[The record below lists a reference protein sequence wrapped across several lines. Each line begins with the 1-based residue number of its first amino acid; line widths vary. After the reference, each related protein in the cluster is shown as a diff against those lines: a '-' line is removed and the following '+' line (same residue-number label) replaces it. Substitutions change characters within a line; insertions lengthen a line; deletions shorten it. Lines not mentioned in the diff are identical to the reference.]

1 MREIPERAKE
11 ASAFWQATAE
21 ATPFLFVHGD
31 EDFGVP
37 VEQSAKL
44 HAKLLA
50 HGAPPPL
57 SISLAHPRFGSPRW
71 LVR

>member
-21 ATPFLFVHGD
+21 ATPFLFVHGG

-57 SISLAHPRFGSPRW
+57 RFLAHPRFGAPRR
-71 LVR
+71 LGR